1 MDKWCSIII
10 FILGRTKIFPQL
22 LPSDDCSSLEL
33 RLSSLPLSKCQA
45 FRVQTSSNYS
55 FIWFSLFLY
64 RIFCLFRRPDGQ
76 ECTVSLNDLSPCPRE
91 VPNSDEI
98 PVTRDIIRNSLPNN
112 EVPNN
117 APVVDEPE
125 LQNMPIER
133 NLRLSSRTNKGVPP
147 ARYGEQ

>member
-1 MDKWCSIII
+1 MSCPQI
-10 FILGRTKIFPQL
+10 FDCHRMTSAKPCNQL
-22 LPSDDCSSLEL
+22 H
-33 RLSSLPLSKCQA
+33 
-45 FRVQTSSNYS
+45 N
-55 FIWFSLFLY
+55 
-64 RIFCLFRRPDGQ
+64 GQ

-98 PVTRDIIRNSLPNN
+98 PVTGDIIRNSLPNN